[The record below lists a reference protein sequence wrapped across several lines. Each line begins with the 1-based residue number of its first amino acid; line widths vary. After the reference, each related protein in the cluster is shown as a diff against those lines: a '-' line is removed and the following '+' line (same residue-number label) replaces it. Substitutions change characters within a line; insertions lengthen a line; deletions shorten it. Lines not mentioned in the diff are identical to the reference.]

1 MNQGSFDPS
10 IEFTSVSGGRKE
22 LFRDVFYNATDYS
35 GNRNDYRGRNI
46 SGSGSHRFTFYVPE
60 DFGSLEELVLVGIA
74 AATVAGVDID
84 LETDYAPAGQDSQVN
99 SESDV
104 TSTYSFTVN
113 EITEV
118 DISAVFSNLAAGHY
132 CGIFVDHNAIGTTV
146 TYLGIRLRYRRA
158 M

>member
-10 IEFTSVSGGRKE
+10 VEYTFSQGVRRE
-22 LFRDVFYNATDYS
+22 LFKDVFYSATDYS

-46 SGSGSHRFTFYVPE
+46 AGSGSHRFTFYVPD
-60 DFGSLEELVLVGIA
+60 DFESLDTLVLVGIA
-74 AATVAGVDID
+74 AATVVDVDID
-84 LETDYAPAGQDSQVN
+84 LHSDYALAGQDSQVN

-104 TSTYSFTVN
+104 VSTFSFTVN
-113 EITEV
+113 EITEQ
-118 DISAVFSNLAAGHY
+118 DITTVFSNLAAGHY

-158 M
+158 T